1 MEIISLSSTTTKR
14 MALQGCMG
22 HSVAKLSSGL
32 DDERERYLTIR
43 AVYGLLKNSLIIHE
57 ENTKEIT
64 GVKESVYYAIEIHV
78 DLHKL

>member
-1 MEIISLSSTTTKR
+1 

-22 HSVAKLSSGL
+22 HSVAKLGSGL
-32 DDERERYLTIR
+32 DDERERSLTIR